1 MFSNDVDK
9 KICVIKQPGGLG
21 DIFYTQKIAQK
32 FRDENFDIYWYTL
45 SQYYWIKDY
54 ISGIKWLDK
63 KSEEMYTPFNSDQI
77 FSNVM
82 NKNSPILNDDFTYL
96 PIVFAHE
103 IGREKKIMKA
113 KYSLVNMKDDD
124 WQDYFKF
131 KRFQEKEDKLYY
143 DVLGLKDNQEYC
155 FICENIGT
163 GRNDAMKIK
172 YDGNLPVVKL
182 SFIDGFTLFDWCKV
196 VENASE
202 IYTMDSSISLLM
214 EKLSLKTDKLF
225 LYTRRPGNFSEID
238 YLYKKNFKM
247 VDL

>member
-1 MFSNDVDK
+1 MFSSDLNK

-32 FRDENFDIYWYTL
+32 LRDSNFEIHWYVL

-54 ISGIKWLDK
+54 ISGIKWKDK
-63 KSEEMYTPFNSDQI
+63 LSEEMYTPLAEDQLFSD
-77 FSNVM
+77 VM
-82 NKNSPILNDDFTYL
+82 NTNFPIASNDFVYL
-96 PIVFAHE
+96 PLMFAHALGE
-103 IGREKKIMKA
+103 ETKIMKS

-124 WQDYFKF
+124 WQDYFNF
-131 KRFQEKEDKLYY
+131 KRFQDKEDKLFY
-143 DVLGLKDNQEYC
+143 DKLGLKDNQEYC
-155 FICENIGT
+155 FVSENIGT
-163 GRNDAMKIK
+163 GKDDVKKIA
-172 YDGNLPVVKL
+172 YNGNLPMVKL

-202 IYTMDSSISLLM
+202 IHTMDSSISLLM
-214 EKLSLKTDKLF
+214 EKLSLKADKLF
-225 LYTRRPGNFSEID
+225 LYTRRPGDFSEID

>member
-1 MFSNDVDK
+1 
-9 KICVIKQPGGLG
+9 
-21 DIFYTQKIAQK
+21 
-32 FRDENFDIYWYTL
+32 
-45 SQYYWIKDY
+45 
-54 ISGIKWLDK
+54 
-63 KSEEMYTPFNSDQI
+63 MYTTFENNQI
-77 FSNVM
+77 FSNVL
-82 NKNSPILNDDFTYL
+82 NKNFPILNNYFVYL

-103 IGREKKIMKA
+103 IGKEKKIMRA

-163 GRNDAMKIK
+163 GKNDAKQIQ
-172 YDGNLPVVKL
+172 YNGNLPVVKL
-182 SFIDGFTLFDWCKV
+182 SFIDGFTLFDWSKV

-214 EKLSLKTDKLF
+214 EKLSLKADKLF